1 MDGGKGLAPRPYHLC
16 GVDLDGGEDA
26 DGEAGEDGAEHD
38 VAARVL
44 YLFRHGGDAI
54 EADVGEHGDGSTVE
68 ECARGEKLRV
78 VQRHQPRSA
87 DRAQDDGICV
97 VWCSVA
103 AQGVFPSIPYAAWVL
118 AFTVVFTALNL
129 RGVPRRDFRI
139 ITRDYGSPGNKFS
152 RRCWNPRFRPCE
164 RAGGWLQ
171 KGLNRWVWHGVRLAS
186 VLTGRF

>member
-54 EADVGEHGDGSTVE
+54 ESDVGEHGDGSTVE

-87 DRAQDDGICV
+87 DRAQDDGNVMEGEGEKDDNHDAYAESQKGIDPRGGLH
-97 VWCSVA
+97 A
-103 AQGVFPSIPYAAWVL
+103 AQVE
-118 AFTVVFTALNL
+118 
-129 RGVPRRDFRI
+129 RGKDQCEGKNPCGIRNGGR
-139 ITRDYGSPGNKFS
+139 KS
-152 RRCWNPRFRPCE
+152 RWG
-164 RAGGWLQ
+164 A
-171 KGLNRWVWHGVRLAS
+171 
-186 VLTGRF
+186 T